1 WSRTSKS
8 NWRGSPQRCC
18 STLPVSSVPTGTPSC
33 GRFGKPS
40 AMASSSPRIASSRAS
55 LALSSSPRPATS
67 ASRGAASSPFALAC
81 PIALECVLRRFCSS
95 WVRTWICL
103 RSDSSADIATAS
115 SSKPRV
121 SRRRRAR
128 SSGCW
133 RSRAGSSME
142 GTSGDDQGIIARAA
156 SPRPDRRTIISNM
169 HNGPGPD
176 CLSAMPNPDAEPRRR
191 TAVLPSPRAL
201 LLVVLAVAL
210 GAGAF
215 ALVWFNERDD
225 YDFYRSSEGAP
236 PTASPTSQQP
246 LPAPSAGRRDGGL
259 ALPDAPGIAPVDAT
273 AGAEAEDAEAIAE
286 VVVPPP
292 PPP

>member
-1 WSRTSKS
+1 
-8 NWRGSPQRCC
+8 
-18 STLPVSSVPTGTPSC
+18 
-33 GRFGKPS
+33 
-40 AMASSSPRIASSRAS
+40 
-55 LALSSSPRPATS
+55 
-67 ASRGAASSPFALAC
+67 
-81 PIALECVLRRFCSS
+81 
-95 WVRTWICL
+95 
-103 RSDSSADIATAS
+103 
-115 SSKPRV
+115 
-121 SRRRRAR
+121 
-128 SSGCW
+128 
-133 RSRAGSSME
+133 ME

-259 ALPDAPGIAPVDAT
+259 ALPDVPGIAPVDAT

-286 VVVPPP
+286 VVAPPP
-292 PPP
+292 PPPPAASGESRPPRPIAGQTPSPAYPAAELRRGRGGTVVLRVDVSADGRPTSVSVASSSRSRALDRAAMAAVRNWRFEPALVDGQPAAGVVRVPVEFTPQR